1 LVFLIR
7 DFDFVLCCGGDL
19 ATMST
24 ARSKRCH
31 ASGSSS
37 LSLDVRDFAMVKNPD
52 YAHLFAPFLSA
63 SLPTIKEDDP
73 YFAALGR
80 FIVRYAAAE
89 HQVHGLAIRLAG
101 ITEAKGRIIFSGMR
115 LGDLAERVRGLLRA
129 TKASERLYS
138 EVDACVTQI
147 DIIGTQRN
155 KLVHRFSM
163 YHSGAI
169 FVTNLPTAKSEAA
182 IEGQS
187 FTLADLTQMTTD
199 CLCITLRLLYVKA
212 KKPTTKEDRETLR
225 WSRGPWRYKPPPPA
239 QKAKQRP
246 SVPQSRKPQPPASGG

>member
-1 LVFLIR
+1 
-7 DFDFVLCCGGDL
+7 
-19 ATMST
+19 
-24 ARSKRCH
+24 
-31 ASGSSS
+31 
-37 LSLDVRDFAMVKNPD
+37 MVKDPD
-52 YAHLFAPFLSA
+52 YAKVFAPFLSS

-89 HQVHGLAIRLAG
+89 HQVHGLAIRLARV
-101 ITEAKGRIIFSGMR
+101 TEAKGRIIFSGMR

-129 TKASERLYS
+129 TKASEKLYN
-138 EVDACVTQI
+138 EVDACITRL

-155 KLVHRFSM
+155 KLVHRFAM

-169 FVTNLPTAKSEAA
+169 FVTNLPIAKSEAA
-182 IEGQS
+182 IEGES
-187 FTLADLTQMTTD
+187 FTLADLLNMTRD

-239 QKAKQRP
+239 QKRKPRP
-246 SVPQSRKPQPPASGG
+246 STPQSPKRQPPASDG